1 MMQMVTRGTTG
12 IFLQRRSESMAKRNR
27 TTFQKHA
34 KEQARQQK
42 QRDKA
47 ARRLEAK
54 QRRAT
59 AGPESGDIPEDVS
72 PGETY
77 EAVRND
83 GAGEQ
88 NISL

>member
-1 MMQMVTRGTTG
+1 
-12 IFLQRRSESMAKRNR
+12 MAKRNR
-27 TTFQKHA
+27 TTFQKHS

-59 AGPESGDIPEDVS
+59 AEPGSGDIPEDVS

-83 GAGEQ
+83 GPGEQ
-88 NISL
+88 SLSL